1 MYQLFILRN
10 TNVSSTASGNWD
22 SIICDDEQN
31 KRLNN
36 ACWLG
41 MAGPVSEQAS
51 SGSTMVA
58 FMHCINNLTQYAAI
72 RLVQVKLAEF

>member
-1 MYQLFILRN
+1 MH
-10 TNVSSTASGNWD
+10 VGWA
-22 SIICDDEQN
+22 
-31 KRLNN
+31 
-36 ACWLG
+36 